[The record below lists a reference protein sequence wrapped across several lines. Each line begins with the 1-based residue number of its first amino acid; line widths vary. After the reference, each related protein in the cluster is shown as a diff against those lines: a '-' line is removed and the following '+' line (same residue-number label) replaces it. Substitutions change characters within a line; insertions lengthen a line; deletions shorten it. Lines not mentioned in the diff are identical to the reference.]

1 VYWEGEGT
9 AGEKIGKSKPLNLSG
24 LAVVLTNSKKPC
36 TGYTEKPENASHER
50 SGNRNYWRID
60 SSPVAVRG
68 TGGRRPVPGGEMTG
82 ALRLAFS
89 ALVFRAFKR
98 GFSAATASLLIFLFL
113 IPPDAGA
120 KTKPLDAATA
130 HARIVKRGI
139 NSVVGVEESNGLILG
154 GRIIA
159 INPDSFTLQLFN
171 DPQPVT
177 IGYADVTAVQTGPTR
192 GFWIATGVG
201 IAAVT
206 GFAIW
211 GFVHVHNLQRQDQLP
226 GTPAMP

>member
-1 VYWEGEGT
+1 
-9 AGEKIGKSKPLNLSG
+9 
-24 LAVVLTNSKKPC
+24 
-36 TGYTEKPENASHER
+36 
-50 SGNRNYWRID
+50 
-60 SSPVAVRG
+60 
-68 TGGRRPVPGGEMTG
+68 MTG
-82 ALRLAFS
+82 SLRIAFS
-89 ALVFRAFKR
+89 ALVFRVFRR

-113 IPPDAGA
+113 IPPNAGA
-120 KTKPLDAATA
+120 KTKPLDAAA
-130 HARIVKRGI
+130 ARARIAKRGI
-139 NSVVGVEESNGLILG
+139 NRVVGVEEGNGVILG

-159 INPDSFTLQLFN
+159 ISVDSFALQLFN

-177 IGYADVTAVQTGPTR
+177 ILYADVTAIQSGPPR

-211 GFVHVHNLQRQDQLP
+211 GFVHVHNLQHQDQLP

>member
-1 VYWEGEGT
+1 MTGSLRFAFSSLV
-9 AGEKIGKSKPLNLSG
+9 SR
-24 LAVVLTNSKKPC
+24 VLT
-36 TGYTEKPENASHER
+36 G
-50 SGNRNYWRID
+50 
-60 SSPVAVRG
+60 
-68 TGGRRPVPGGEMTG
+68 
-82 ALRLAFS
+82 
-89 ALVFRAFKR
+89 
-98 GFSAATASLLIFLFL
+98 GFSTATASLLIFLLL
-113 IPPDAGA
+113 IPPNAGA

-130 HARIVKRGI
+130 HARIAKHGI
-139 NSVVGVEESNGLILG
+139 NSAVGVEESNGVILG

-177 IGYADVTAVQTGPTR
+177 ILYADVIAVQTGPTR

-206 GFAIW
+206 GFAVW
-211 GFVHVHNLQRQDQLP
+211 GFVHVHNLQHQDQLP